1 MIAKDS
7 LQKVKKDL
15 ENYIGQEVYIRANIG
30 RNRQECKRGVMD
42 GTFPSLFTIKDE
54 TNSQKYAYNYTDI
67 ITNSLQIMSYEGG
80 PSLIEC
86 SFEGPAKYTRL

>member
-15 ENYIGQEVYIRANIG
+15 ESYIGQEVYIRANIG
-30 RNRQECKRGVMD
+30 RNKQETKTGVID
-42 GTFPSLFTIKDE
+42 SAFSNLFVIKDE
-54 TNSQKYAYNYTDI
+54 KNSQKTAYNYTDI
-67 ITNSLQIMSYEGG
+67 ITNSLQVMSYEGG
-80 PSLIEC
+80 PSIINC

>member
-7 LQKVKKDL
+7 LQQVKKDL
-15 ENYIGQEVYIRANIG
+15 ESYIGQEVYIKANIG

-42 GTFPSLFTIKDE
+42 SAFSNLFVIKDE
-54 TNSQKYAYNYTDI
+54 TNSQKTAYNYTDI

-80 PSLIEC
+80 PSLINC

>member
-15 ENYIGQEVYIRANIG
+15 ENYIGQEVYVRANIG
-30 RNRQECKRGVMD
+30 RNKQESKTGVID
-42 GTFPSLFTIKDE
+42 SAFSNIFVIKE
-54 TNSQKYAYNYTDI
+54 EGNSQKTAYNYTDI

-80 PSLIEC
+80 PSLINYK
-86 SFEGPAKYTRL
+86 FEGPAKYTRL